1 MRIGSI
7 ALAASA
13 ILFATAA
20 ASASGGASGG
30 KPAASDP
37 VGIVKGRQAGM
48 RLSAALMGGIKG
60 AIDRGDDVKTQAFAA
75 GSIANWAAAIPG
87 LFPEG
92 SNVPPTGALPTVWS
106 DAPGFAAKAAAYQAA
121 ATKLADAAKAGDKAA
136 FAAAF
141 GEVRASCGGCHE
153 GYKKP

>member
-13 ILFATAA
+13 ILFVTAA
-20 ASASGGASGG
+20 ASASGG
-30 KPAASDP
+30 KPAAGDP
-37 VGIVKGRQAGM
+37 AGIVKGRQAAM
-48 RLSAALMGGIKG
+48 RMSGAVMGGIKG
-60 AIDRGDDVKTQAFAA
+60 AIDRGDDVKGQAFAA

-87 LFPEG
+87 MFPEG
-92 SNVPPTGALPTVWS
+92 SNVAPTGALPAVWS

-141 GEVRASCGGCHE
+141 DEVRGSCKGCHDS
-153 GYKKP
+153 YKKP